1 VSIRDELK
9 TIHAAIESKQLPASF
24 DELFSPLWDD
34 EAKRFHVQETYIL
47 DYKET
52 IPERFND
59 GYGAGIVRLAL
70 AFHNSF
76 GGIIVFG
83 VKDRAL
89 TIEGVTKPFDVES
102 FNRMLTDFGGVNI
115 ECISKL
121 YTIKLETGEKTIVGL
136 LVPRRGVTQPARLT
150 KQLTTYSPGRL
161 WVRDRHEVVEAGV
174 RHLATLFSDR
184 TALPSDTES
193 ESKFPVHRSF
203 PPSPATVKEFVNRG
217 DLLANLWAWFVLGDQ
232 PRLYLHGPG
241 GSGKSTLAFEFARLL
256 AEHGH
261 TVRAKNG
268 DRLDYVIYISGK
280 ETELNPLTGNQQTFA
295 LRQFGDAQEQ
305 FAQIL
310 YHSGSLKQSDLEN
323 ATPELID
330 GLLKELFSSFSGLI
344 VLDDID
350 ALSRRGLDTGEESLF
365 MKAILASKRTRI
377 LYTLRFPPAHALNS
391 ALAVPGLEPSSEF
404 FEFLEVCCKQ
414 FDVSSPPTHKIP
426 KLQEI
431 TNRLPLLVE
440 TIVGLRRYCG
450 NYDDALHLFHE
461 RGGDEARR
469 YLYQRE
475 YDRLDNTGKSR
486 QVLAGLLL
494 LREPISFSAFAG
506 LFQFSREQ
514 VREALSECS
523 SVFLSTFEG
532 ADGDTMYQLTPPCV
546 PFIRLVSEELTYFN
560 ELATRVKHFKS
571 EGMRSTPEEAA
582 VIVSMEALIR
592 RKSFQEIVNI
602 GENFPRHAAV
612 LVNPKVR
619 SLLGQAYSELGPNFR
634 EKARECFK
642 HAEGLGHRDVFMM
655 RRWFNMELYSGYG
668 LSEAERICQNMIGD
682 EKVGPRTQSEFWSKL
697 GACYLARANGVIG
710 VNRDKGLEH
719 LRNSIVCYLEGLWVG
734 TKVKDFDLSDNL
746 IWLEKP
752 LHRLIVAMRSDIE
765 EFFKLLEALA
775 DRKHDVVEEG
785 ISLVLE
791 YLTRSPVPADLK
803 LRQKLKGLCARTVAR
818 IVRTT
823 RSPSSYPGLSM
834 IVDALE
840 RIREELERRETLAT
854 AKPA

>member
-1 VSIRDELK
+1 MSIRDELK
-9 TIHAAIESKQLPASF
+9 AIHAAIETKQLPASF
-24 DELFSPLWDD
+24 DELFSQLWDD

-52 IPERFND
+52 IPERFTD

-70 AFHNSF
+70 AFYNSF

-83 VKDRAL
+83 IKDRAL
-89 TIEGVTKPFDVES
+89 TIEGVTNAFDIES

-115 ECISKL
+115 ECISKI
-121 YTIKLETGEKTIVGL
+121 YTVKLETGEKTVAGL
-136 LVPRRGVTQPARLT
+136 LIPRRGVTQPARLT
-150 KQLTTYSPGRL
+150 KQLATYSPGKL
-161 WVRDRHEVVEAGV
+161 WVRDRHEVVEAAV
-174 RHLATLFSDR
+174 RHLATIFSDR
-184 TALPSDTES
+184 TALPSDIES
-193 ESKFPVHRSF
+193 ETKFPVHCSF

-217 DLLANLWAWFVLGDQ
+217 DLLSSLWAWFVLGDQ

-256 AEHGH
+256 ADHGH

-280 ETELNPLTGNQQTFA
+280 ETELNPFTGYQQVFV
-295 LRQFGDAQEQ
+295 LRQFGNAQEQ
-305 FAQIL
+305 FEQIL
-310 YHSGSLKQSDLEN
+310 YHSGSLKQSELES
-323 ATPELID
+323 ATSEKID
-330 GLLKELFSSFSGLI
+330 GLLGELFSNFSGLI

-414 FDVSSPPTHKIP
+414 FAVSSPPERSIP
-426 KLQEI
+426 KIQEV

-440 TIVGLRRYCG
+440 TVVGLRRYSG

-532 ADGDTMYQLTPPCV
+532 ADGETMYQLTPPCV
-546 PFIRLVSEELTYFN
+546 PFIQLVSEELTYFN
-560 ELATRVKHFKS
+560 VLAARVKHFKS
-571 EGMRSTPEEAA
+571 EGIRATPEEAA
-582 VIVSMEALIR
+582 VIVSMETLIR
-592 RKSFQEIVNI
+592 RKSFQDIVDI
-602 GENFPRHAAV
+602 GENFPKHAAV
-612 LVNPKVR
+612 LVNPKVQ
-619 SLLGQAYSELGPNFR
+619 SLLGQAYSELGSDLR

-655 RRWFNMELYSGYG
+655 RRWFNMELNSGYG
-668 LSEAERICQNMIGD
+668 LSEAERICQTMVDG
-682 EKVGPRTQSEFWSKL
+682 EKVGLRTRSEFWSKL
-697 GACYLARANGVIG
+697 GACHLARANGVIG
-710 VNRDKGLEH
+710 VNRDKGLDH
-719 LRNSIVCYLEGLWVG
+719 LRNSIICYLEGLWVG
-734 TKVKDFDLSDNL
+734 TQVKDFDLSANL
-746 IWLEKP
+746 IWLERP
-752 LHRLIVAMRSDIE
+752 LHRLIMAMQSDIE
-765 EFFKLLEALA
+765 EFFKLLETLA
-775 DRKHDVVEEG
+775 ERKHDVVEEG

-803 LRQKLKGLCARTVAR
+803 LRQKLKGLCTRTVGR
-818 IVRTT
+818 IVRATK
-823 RSPSSYPGLSM
+823 SSSSYPGLSLV
-834 IVDALE
+834 VDALE
-840 RIREELERRETLAT
+840 RIREELERRETSVA
-854 AKPA
+854 AKAG